1 VRISVADVDGNGYP
15 DIIRTSTGIAPNFA
29 TTGGNTVYVILT
41 MPATSTSNIQNP
53 SFEYGGAIAPT
64 AKVTGSE
71 NNLLNVDNLWENL
84 TEVYQNSSVQYENPF
99 QKVSDTTTGQPLANL
114 TLEDALIYNVAKSK
128 MLDVVMAPAN
138 PSYTTMPVTQVT
150 LRARYTTS
158 SDYNGNSVILW
169 STDHVTWH
177 STTIKP
183 TANQNANVT
192 FDLRA
197 AGITTWAQLQN
208 VYIRYWNNETTGVNP
223 VQFNYIWLEV
233 KFATT
238 RQLEW
243 NYQVPNDVTKS
254 LHNLTIN
261 AKVLIPGESFNVSY
275 STDNATFFPL
285 FQITSTTQINYY
297 AMLMDTS
304 NSKYYIKIVDNDRT
318 AADTFNSTLCV
329 NQLKINHYSPTVT
342 WTTSSA
348 WQRAVTTFSNNA
360 QYITSIA
367 AADIGSSVAPYK
379 PDGKIDIVVGT
390 TQIGSG
396 DSTHALFV
404 ITNSGSGLQTPIDI
418 PMVAATAAIGT
429 NQYNI
434 NAVVVGDFN
443 GDGYPDIAV
452 AIGFAPGYSYPAGS
466 TSTLWIYYSQPSG
479 LGWQF
484 NEQAVNVLDSSG
496 STINIKAGYVDLTL
510 LWPLFGVFGIV
521 VAEAAI
527 GRAERM
533 KKK

>member
-1 VRISVADVDGNGYP
+1 
-15 DIIRTSTGIAPNFA
+15 
-29 TTGGNTVYVILT
+29 
-41 MPATSTSNIQNP
+41 M
-53 SFEYGGAIAPT
+53 
-64 AKVTGSE
+64 
-71 NNLLNVDNLWENL
+71 
-84 TEVYQNSSVQYENPF
+84 
-99 QKVSDTTTGQPLANL
+99 
-114 TLEDALIYNVAKSK
+114 EDALIYNVAKSK
-128 MLDVVMAPAN
+128 MLDVVMTPAD

-169 STDHVTWH
+169 STDHITWH

-261 AKVLIPGESFNVSY
+261 AKVLTPGESFNVSY

-285 FQITSTTQINYY
+285 FQITSTTQTNYY

-318 AADTFNSTLCV
+318 AADTFNSTLCM

-360 QYITSIA
+360 QYITSISP
-367 AADIGSSVAPYK
+367 AADIGSSVA
-379 PDGKIDIVVGT
+379 
-390 TQIGSG
+390 
-396 DSTHALFV
+396 
-404 ITNSGSGLQTPIDI
+404 
-418 PMVAATAAIGT
+418 AI
-429 NQYNI
+429 
-434 NAVVVGDFN
+434 
-443 GDGYPDIAV
+443 
-452 AIGFAPGYSYPAGS
+452 
-466 TSTLWIYYSQPSG
+466 
-479 LGWQF
+479 
-484 NEQAVNVLDSSG
+484 QARRED
-496 STINIKAGYVDLTL
+496 
-510 LWPLFGVFGIV
+510 
-521 VAEAAI
+521 
-527 GRAERM
+527 
-533 KKK
+533 